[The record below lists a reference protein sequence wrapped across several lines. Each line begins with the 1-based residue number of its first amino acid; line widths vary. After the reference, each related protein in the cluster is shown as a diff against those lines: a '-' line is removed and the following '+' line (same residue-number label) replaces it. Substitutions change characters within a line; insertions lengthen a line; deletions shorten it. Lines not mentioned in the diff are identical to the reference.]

1 MKNYLVFLI
10 AMICL
15 VFTLGQNITVYA
27 KKTDKNS
34 TEKKA
39 TSADKKKEDDS
50 QEILTIDNCPDL
62 ASVLSNTADVDDSY
76 TDFSTKYRDKTI
88 QFDGRIDYLVNHDNY
103 DTRYDILVS
112 AGDYDPDSQIGPTFK
127 FENVNAYNLGLESL
141 FLENEIAVGDN
152 VRITA
157 TVGEYNDDT
166 GIFFLMPVKIEQ
178 R

>member
-1 MKNYLVFLI
+1 MKYYLVLLI
-10 AMICL
+10 TMLCL
-15 VFTLGQNITVYA
+15 SFAFGQNINIYA

-39 TSADKKKEDDS
+39 TSADKKKKDDS

-76 TDFSTKYRDKTI
+76 TVFSEKYREKTI

-112 AGDYDPDSQIGPTFK
+112 SGDYDPDSQIGPTFK